1 MMLSFI
7 TKNQTK
13 ENWADWDIISHGY
26 PVHGDYKAQWME
38 VILPPK
44 SQVYQKLCKFF
55 RCKDLF
61 ANWTSEF

>member
-7 TKNQTK
+7 TQNQTK

-44 SQVYQKLCKFF
+44 SQVYEK
-55 RCKDLF
+55 
-61 ANWTSEF
+61 